1 MCSINTYSPF
11 ITFYIK
17 VCMVSLDPY
26 GHFSKYFVNNQYI
39 LSITVISMT
48 GDNIPIFHIKELRLI
63 MVK

>member
-17 VCMVSLDPY
+17 VSLDPY